1 MKSYFITGTDT
12 GIGKTCVAAGLVMA
26 LKQNNINVGVMKPYA
41 TGSKS
46 NGKFR
51 SDDVQILV
59 DAAQVDDPEEL
70 LNPYFFSI
78 SASPFSAAKRLG
90 VTIDNK
96 IVLERFKKLQCLH
109 DVMLV
114 EGIGGILTPILA
126 NYYVI
131 DLIRDMSLDAI
142 IVTSSKIG
150 TVNHTLMT
158 CKMCEKYNIT
168 VHGLIINDYESG
180 YNTSDLKRDFE
191 DLVGVSVLGIIPRV
205 DPFSIKTFSQI
216 LSKNIDLKS
225 LINF

>member
-1 MKSYFITGTDT
+1 LKSYFITGTDT

>member
-12 GIGKTCVAAGLVMA
+12 GIGKTCVAAGLARA
-26 LKQNNINVGVMKPYA
+26 LKQNQINIGVMKPYA

-51 SDDVQILV
+51 SDDVEILAN
-59 DAAQVDDPEEL
+59 AAQVNDPEEL

-78 SASPFSAAKRLG
+78 PASPFSAAKRLR

-96 IVLERFKKLQCLH
+96 IVLERFKKLQHLH

-131 DLIRDMSLDAI
+131 DLIKDMSLEAI

-168 VHGLIINDYESG
+168 VRGLIINDYESG
-180 YNTSDLKRDFE
+180 YNTSDLKQDFE
-191 DLVGVSVLGIIPRV
+191 DLVRVSVLGIIPRI
-205 DPFSIKTFSQI
+205 DPFSTEAFSQI
-216 LSKNIDLKS
+216 LSKKIDLKS